1 LVGLWVVVVFKW
13 KEVLRKEDKTRGE
26 EDDCGSLVEWVVV
39 RRGEGD
45 GWVSQYFSK

>member
-26 EDDCGSLVEWVVV
+26 E
-39 RRGEGD
+39 RRMTAA
-45 GWVSQYFSK
+45 V